1 MAVPSHHN
9 NFNLLRLVFATLVV
23 FSHAYALL
31 GYEEPIIWG
40 RSLGNL
46 SVHGFFVISGYLICQ
61 SYLRSNTFVSFAA
74 NRVLRILPGLLVAMF
89 ATGLI
94 ASHFGGFK
102 ENPVPYIANGPVWT
116 LTWEVVCYLM
126 LAALGLLGTLN
137 RDGFSVFFAVAW
149 LLYLLNLSSDS
160 APFLVIAPL
169 MMMFL
174 AGMFISLVEAKM
186 SFGKIAA
193 WSSAT
198 LALLAFLPLPL
209 AIYDWISNNIPFLWG
224 PKVSFEQFV
233 RIGYMVAF
241 PAFVIYL
248 GKYTKPLMNLKND
261 ISYGVYIYGWPI
273 AQAIVAVA
281 AQYSIK
287 LNVLSYFLITMAILA
302 PIAFVSWKVIEKPSM
317 SLKKWFDRPLPLT
330 KSAEKTSS

>member
-23 FSHAYALL
+23 FSHSYALL
-31 GYEEPIIWG
+31 GYEEPLIWG

-89 ATGLI
+89 VTGLI
-94 ASHFGGFK
+94 AGQFEGFK

-126 LAALGLLGTLN
+126 LAVLGLLGTLN

-169 MMMFL
+169 VMMFL
-174 AGMFISLVEAKM
+174 AGMFIALVESRL
-186 SFGKIAA
+186 SFGKLAA

-198 LALLAFLPLPL
+198 LVFFVFMPLPV
-209 AIYDWISNNIPFLWG
+209 ATYEWISRNVPFLWG
-224 PKVSFEQFV
+224 PKISFEQFV
-233 RIGYMVAF
+233 RIGYMAAF

-248 GKYTKPLMNLKND
+248 GKYTRPLMNLKND

-273 AQAIVAVA
+273 AQALVAIAALYDLELNIV
-281 AQYSIK
+281 
-287 LNVLSYFLITMAILA
+287 SYFLITMAILI
-302 PIAFVSWKVIEKPSM
+302 PVAFISWKVIEKPSM
-317 SLKKWFDRPLPLT
+317 SLKKWFDRPLPME
-330 KSAEKTSS
+330 KSADKTLP